1 MEDAMNLR
9 ALVPFSGRGNL
20 ARPDFGLFGSLQR
33 EVDNLFEEFTRGL
46 STDGRISTLMPS
58 LDVSESDQE
67 IEIRVDLPGL
77 ERKDVDIS
85 IENDLLT
92 IRGEKKFETSEDDKA
107 KNYHVRERGY
117 GAFYRVLQLP
127 PGIDASKVQATMS
140 KGVLTIA
147 IPKPAQSAAKKIEVK
162 EAA

>member
-147 IPKPAQSAAKKIEVK
+147 IPMPALSAAKKIEVK

>member
-1 MEDAMNLR
+1 MNLKT
-9 ALVPFSGRGNL
+9 LVPFSGRGSL
-20 ARPDFGLFGSLQR
+20 ASSDLGLFGSLQR

-46 STDGRISTLMPS
+46 GTNGRMTMLMPS
-58 LDVSESDQE
+58 LDVSETDKE
-67 IEIRVDLPGL
+67 IEVRVDLPGL

-92 IRGEKKFETSEDDKA
+92 IRGEKKFEASEDDKN
-107 KNYHVRERGY
+107 KNYHVRERSY

-127 PGIDASKVQATMS
+127 PGIDPSKVQATMS
-140 KGVLTIA
+140 KGVLTVS
-147 IPKPAQSAAKKIEVK
+147 IPKPAQSVAKKIEVK